1 MVLFLKAFWS
11 FLVPL
16 IAVLLISAFLELI
29 GILSSISSRWLQACP
44 ILYNYY
50 IGKPSVV
57 LRNIFCHFFRLI
69 LKSVLISNKMKVPDF
84 EKEFRFFATGTSWL
98 SDVF

>member
-1 MVLFLKAFWS
+1 MILFLKAFWS

-29 GILSSISSRWLQACP
+29 GILSGISSRWLQACP

-50 IGKPSVV
+50 IGKPSLV

-69 LKSVLISNKMKVPDF
+69 LKSVLISTKMKVPDF
-84 EKEFRFFATGTSWL
+84 EKGFRFFATGTIWL